1 MVLTD
6 DNFATIVGAV
16 EEGRR
21 IYNNIRK
28 AIQFL
33 LASNLSEVLGIFVAT
48 LLGVTLLE
56 PVHLLWIN
64 LVTDCFPALALGMEK
79 AEPDVMKRKP
89 RNAKA
94 GVFADGMGGDVIYQG
109 LLVAVLTLVSYFLG
123 HAFELGGWS
132 WKFET
137 SSYGMTMAFLT
148 LSFAEIFHSFN
159 MRSQKKSLFQLD
171 EGNKML
177 TWAALGSAALTLI
190 VVLVPFVSTK
200 LFEFAYLDWWHY
212 LVAIAVAFLVIPVVE
227 IVKLIERKND
237 KKKGK

>member
-21 IYNNIRK
+21 IYDNIRK

-33 LASNLSEVLGIFVAT
+33 LASNMSEVIGIFVAT
-48 LLGVTLLE
+48 LFGVTLLN

-64 LVTDCFPALALGMEK
+64 LVTDCFPALALGMET
-79 AEPDVMKRKP
+79 AEPDVMTRKP

-94 GVFADGMGGDVIYQG
+94 GVFADGMGGDIIYQG

-123 HAFELGGWS
+123 HAFEFGGWQ
-132 WKFET
+132 FET
-137 SSYGMTMAFLT
+137 SAYGMTMAFLT

-171 EGNKML
+171 HGNKML
-177 TWAALGSAALTLI
+177 TLAALGSAFLTLI
-190 VVLVPFVSTK
+190 VVFVPFVSTE
-200 LFEFAYLDWWHY
+200 LFGFVYLDWWLY
-212 LVAIAVAFLVIPVVE
+212 LVAVFLAFLVIPVVE
-227 IVKLIERKND
+227 IVKFVERKAD